1 MEASVYRNGVE
12 AASERRERTRSPVT
26 LLVKSAWL
34 PTEGI
39 AGHKSFKKSL
49 LRGEDEVVLN
59 FCPRS
64 GPPQAPG
71 GFLRIL
77 ALVQSNKRAG
87 GELCAYTVTRP
98 AEQARLPPVL
108 VLLTGG
114 RQTRF
119 I

>member
-12 AASERRERTRSPVT
+12 AASERRERTRSPAT
-26 LLVKSAWL
+26 PLVKNQSSWPAWL

-77 ALVQSNKRAG
+77 ALVQSNKRA
-87 GELCAYTVTRP
+87 ESS
-98 AEQARLPPVL
+98 VL
-108 VLLTGG
+108 I
-114 RQTRF
+114 R
-119 I
+119 